1 MASLAQIAQQVIFKM
16 SGGDAQR
23 STQFDPRIVQL
34 FVLQEL
40 NSLEKLEYWN
50 NIKLDEDHGIT
61 GQYILTSQV
70 TIQWNDARGECYIT
84 VPNAYISL
92 GALDRGIQEIRPI
105 NVNGNAFIPLA
116 TGMLKLAQGTA
127 MIGLQGNIGYY
138 PEGNTVFFSPS
149 PRAIGITTALIKTI
163 GSTLTNFIAD
173 PAVESLLVENVFKKL
188 MEDLPQDKL
197 NDNNPNQQR

>member
-1 MASLAQIAQQVIFKM
+1 MATLAQIAQQVIFKL

-23 STQFDPRIVQL
+23 STQLDTRMVQL

-40 NSLEKLEYWN
+40 NGLEKVEYWN

-70 TIQWNDARGECYIT
+70 AILWNSARGECYIT
-84 VPNAYISL
+84 VPNTYISL
-92 GALDRGIQEIRPI
+92 GALDRGIQEIRPL
-105 NVNGNAFIPLA
+105 NVGGKAFIPLA
-116 TGMLKLAQGTA
+116 AGMLKLAQGTA

-138 PEGNTVFFSPS
+138 PEGSFVYFSPS
-149 PRAIGITTALIKTI
+149 PKAKGITQVLIKTI

-173 PAVESLLVENVFKKL
+173 PAVEAQLVQAVFTRL
-188 MEDLPQDKL
+188 REMYPQDKI
-197 NDNNPNQQR
+197 NDNNPNPQK